1 MIEVSGKCPGM
12 IAFEPKGE
20 GGFGYDPV
28 FWCPDEGMTF
38 AQLSS
43 ERKNEISHRAVALKA
58 FVAKMEEMLH
68 AQQ

>member
-1 MIEVSGKCPGM
+1 MEAYGEYAGEILRQEQ
-12 IAFEPKGE
+12 GE